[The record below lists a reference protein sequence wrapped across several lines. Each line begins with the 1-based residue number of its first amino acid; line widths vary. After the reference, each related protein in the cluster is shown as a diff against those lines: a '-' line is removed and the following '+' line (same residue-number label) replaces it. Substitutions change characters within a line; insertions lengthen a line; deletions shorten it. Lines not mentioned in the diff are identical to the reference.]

1 MINSSIID
9 EIQWW
14 LSVPRD
20 EIKCNIKLPST
31 DMVISTEAILWLGAI
46 CEKDNCY
53 HRVKWPETPK
63 GIHINILELIAVQK
77 VLQRL
82 CTNLKDVHVHVI
94 KSDTSMAVSY
104 IAKME
109 GTIGTSTIYD
119 ESDNSTAVSY
129 IAKMGETIGTSTIY
143 DESDNST
150 AVSYISKMGGTIGT
164 STIYDES
171 DNSTAVSYVRNYRYI
186 HYL

>member
-1 MINSSIID
+1 MGRMCYCFTCLPFWFTAIEAKIVINSSIID

-20 EIKCNIKLPST
+20 EIKCNIKLPSI

-53 HRVKWPETPK
+53 HGVFKWPETPK

-82 CTNLKDVHVHVI
+82 CTNLKDVHVLI
-94 KSDTSMAVSY
+94 KSDNSMAVSY
-104 IAKME
+104 IAKM
-109 GTIGTSTIYD
+109 GG
-119 ESDNSTAVSY
+119 
-129 IAKMGETIGTSTIY
+129 TIGTSTIY

-171 DNSTAVSYVRNYRYI
+171 DNSTAVS
-186 HYL
+186 